1 MWTTARQSTFYT
13 AASPCKVPGE
23 IPQQSLNHIKY
34 LLDQWFFF
42 FSLLFDI
49 FQTFYYQKCHQVM
62 VRLRLLFLKAVRDAS
77 KCTES
82 ECRGMVPTQIGGTC
96 SPLVIFYLEKAS
108 AKGRSGFAGAK
119 TVLVTCATVRRRLGR
134 EGCKIIAF
142 HRRFNLLELGR

>member
-1 MWTTARQSTFYT
+1 MNYCQTVHILYSSKPLQGPRGDTTAESEPHQILVRS
-13 AASPCKVPGE
+13 V
-23 IPQQSLNHIKY
+23 I
-34 LLDQWFFF
+34 FF

-119 TVLVTCATVRRRLGR
+119 TVLITCATVRRRLGR